1 MIHARSVFVAALT
14 ATGGLLAQAATI
26 TEARLRETLTWL
38 AADER
43 GGRDTPSPG
52 LEAAADWL
60 GARFAGAGLQQVVP
74 DSWFHSYSLPGQRL
88 SAQGLVAKLSLLVG
102 EQKQAI
108 ALEPERDVRLWRGAD
123 VATGDEEPCTV
134 ARAGDPA
141 LQRLLQAESARRSV
155 VIEVPEDHPYWRLS
169 AGERTLLGGRRA
181 AAKPVLLVRE
191 GVLPAAEAG
200 KVRDFTLQWQAT
212 PPESV
217 SVPLRNVVGLR
228 PGTDAKDEYVVVSAH
243 YDHIG
248 IGHPVEGDSIHNG
261 ADDDAS
267 GTTAVVLLAEAL
279 AKAGPLRR
287 SVLFVC
293 FSAEEKGLRGSAA
306 FVAEPPVP
314 KDRIV
319 LNVNLEMLGRPEPGR
334 AGKAWITGDD
344 LSDFATLA
352 TAALQRGGVEVVPF
366 GMAGQLFAQSDN
378 WSFARAGIVGH
389 SISAGSLHK
398 DYHRPSDEVSR
409 IDTEH
414 MTQVVRGLYEV
425 VVDCA
430 NQHERPQW
438 TEKGQKRIGQGKR

>member
-141 LQRLLQAESARRSV
+141 LQRLLQTESARRPV

-191 GVLPAAEAG
+191 GLLPAAEAG

-414 MTQVVRGLYEV
+414 MAQVVRGLYEV

-430 NQHERPQW
+430 NQRERPQW